1 MIRALKYD
9 KVADLKD
16 IFNCDFLD
24 KDEIDADLIGYV
36 VLAKGFNIVNGYG
49 NYFRPKEELK
59 RGDAIIIIYN
69 SLKI

>member
-1 MIRALKYD
+1 MIVALKYD
-9 KVADLKD
+9 KVVDLKD
-16 IFNCDFLD
+16 IFKCEFTD
-24 KDEIDADLIGYV
+24 KDEINSDLIGYCI
-36 VLAKGFNIVNGYG
+36 AKGFNIVNGYG